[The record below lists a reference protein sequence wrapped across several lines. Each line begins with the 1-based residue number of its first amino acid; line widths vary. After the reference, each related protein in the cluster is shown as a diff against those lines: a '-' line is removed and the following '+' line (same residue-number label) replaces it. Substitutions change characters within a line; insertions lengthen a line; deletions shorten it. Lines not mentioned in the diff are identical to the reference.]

1 MKISTLAIALIV
13 SATMVS
19 SCKTTYI
26 KKFHK
31 EAKKEVGAGKIKLKA
46 DTVRVVYP
54 EVSMFDFGKAE
65 IKPDAQ
71 TSLQGFS
78 GVLKKYDRIDF
89 IINGYTD
96 SVGTNE
102 VNRTLSQQ
110 RAENAKTLFQT
121 NGVSDSRM
129 QTNGRGSDNPVKDN
143 MTEEGR
149 QANRR
154 VELLLFERK

>member
-1 MKISTLAIALIV
+1 MKTLTIAVTLLI

-31 EAKKEVGAGKIKLKA
+31 AAKKEVGEGKIRLKA

-54 EVSMFDFGKAE
+54 EVSMFDFGKDE

-71 TSLQGFS
+71 ATLQRFS
-78 GVLKKYDRIDF
+78 GVLKQYDRIGF

-96 SVGTNE
+96 NVGTNE
-102 VNRTLSQQ
+102 VNQSLSQR
-110 RAENAKTLFQT
+110 RAENAKTLFQN
-121 NGVSDSRM
+121 NGVNADRM
-129 QTNGRGSDNPVKDN
+129 QTNGRGADNPVMDN
-143 MTEEGR
+143 ATEEGR

>member
-1 MKISTLAIALIV
+1 MKFLNIAVACII
-13 SATMVS
+13 SATMLA

-31 EAKKEVGAGKIKLKA
+31 AAKKEVGAGKIRLKA

-54 EVSMFDFGKAE
+54 EVSMFDFGKDE

-71 TSLQGFS
+71 ASLKRFS
-78 GVLKKYDRIDF
+78 GVLVKFDKINF

-96 SVGTNE
+96 SVGSNE
-102 VNRTLSQQ
+102 VNQSLSQR
-110 RAENAKTLFQT
+110 RAENAKTLFQS
-121 NGVSDSRM
+121 NGVNADRM
-129 QTNGRGSDNPVKDN
+129 QTNGRGADNPVMTN
-143 MTEEGR
+143 TTEEGR

>member
-1 MKISTLAIALIV
+1 MKFLNIAVACIISVTMLA
-13 SATMVS
+13 

-31 EAKKEVGAGKIKLKA
+31 AAKKEVGAGKIRLKA

-54 EVSMFDFGKAE
+54 EVSMFDFGKDE

-71 TSLQGFS
+71 SSLQRFS
-78 GVLKKYDRIDF
+78 GVLKQYDKIDF
-89 IINGYTD
+89 IITGYTD
-96 SVGTNE
+96 NVGTND
-102 VNRTLSQQ
+102 VNQSLSQR
-110 RAENAKTLFQT
+110 RAENAKALFQT
-121 NGVSDSRM
+121 NGVNANRM
-129 QTNGRGSDNPVKDN
+129 QTSGRGADNPVMDN
-143 MTEEGR
+143 STEEGR